1 MFWVLNNKN
10 KFSVASLI
18 ISFGSITY
26 LIVLN
31 YKLAQ
36 RYIAASGKTRALFGL
51 NELGWLEYKFYLA
64 PFIIL
69 SLILWIVSFR
79 KKEWKTLSIIAAVA
93 SIVSFLL
100 LFIRFWK
107 WML

>member
-1 MFWVLNNKN
+1 VRKY
-10 KFSVASLI
+10 KFAAASLI
-18 ISFGSITY
+18 ISIGNIVY

-36 RYIAASGKTRALFGL
+36 QYLASSGKTRALFGL

-64 PFIIL
+64 PFLII

-79 KKEWKTLSIIAAVA
+79 KKEWKQLSIVAAIL
-93 SIVSFLL
+93 SIVSILL
-100 LFIRFWK
+100 LLIRFWR
-107 WML
+107 WMV